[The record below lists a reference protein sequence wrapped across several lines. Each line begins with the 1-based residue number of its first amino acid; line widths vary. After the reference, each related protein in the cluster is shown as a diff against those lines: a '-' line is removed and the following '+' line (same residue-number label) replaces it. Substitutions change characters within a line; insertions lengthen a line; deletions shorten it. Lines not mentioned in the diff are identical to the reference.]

1 MNLLQKQLQDY
12 TSQLE
17 NSYSIEERTK
27 QSLLSIL
34 STHLDFFENNQ
45 REYLNSVNSKE
56 ISFETFLNCFQYLI
70 DKLRSLIGN
79 RVKYD
84 EECSYLKEENSQLI
98 KHIETFRQ
106 EQIILLDN
114 LKEKETE
121 KISLQETLGNLEMTN
136 QSYLNNY
143 HELKKTYET
152 LLKES
157 KSAEKIIEY
166 KKKVENLVEEKLTIQ
181 NSNKLIIESLSNEIK
196 ELTTKLNEFTQKST
210 TATNNSSFIDNT
222 IQDQNS
228 QNVTKAV
235 ETQKLNME
243 KNEVLQKI
251 ETPKKTSGGFLTNF
265 VKTVFLTETEK
276 EKI

>member
-1 MNLLQKQLQDY
+1 MNLLQKQLHDY

-17 NSYSIEERTK
+17 NSHSIEERTK
-27 QSLLSIL
+27 KNFLSIL
-34 STHLDFFENNQ
+34 STHIDFFENNQ
-45 REYLNSVNSKE
+45 REYLNSVNIKE
-56 ISFETFLNCFQYLI
+56 ISFDTFLNCFQYLT

-79 RVKYD
+79 REKYD

-98 KHIETFRQ
+98 KHIETFKQ

-121 KISLQETLGNLEMTN
+121 RINLQETLGNLEMTN

-196 ELTTKLNEFTQKST
+196 ELTTKLNEITQKSS
-210 TATNNSSFIDNT
+210 TATNTSNSEDNSYQ
-222 IQDQNS
+222 IQNTTND
-228 QNVTKAV
+228 TKAV
-235 ETQKLNME
+235 ETQNVNMD

-251 ETPKKTSGGFLTNF
+251 ETPKKTSGGFLTNL
-265 VKTVFLTETEK
+265 VKSVFLTETER